1 MKVFARVGLF
11 IVLLLAHLLVR
22 AVIEAMS
29 GSAGGFWWQTLNLLA
44 ILAWIAIAVMVPD
57 RVLTRWMTVLGVV
70 LIVPGSVS
78 FFHYVLPQ
86 HDIAYIS
93 GTEIMRQD
101 FSTWNHWFY
110 AQADSGN
117 VQGTTRDVRLINTVR
132 ERTWLFGLIRSG
144 EQIMVYRNED
154 TGWIWPPYFK
164 FDSSDLQAQAQS
176 LVSAPGAPRWVVI
189 THYGWR
195 NRFLTIYPNATSI
208 REIPDDRPAGE
219 RTTPPEYRIIPW
231 FNIGFLVFLAIC
243 WGFLQIVW
251 KQFRQRTVDPT
262 VARVGETWDGIEA
275 GVTTQQG
282 RFRRWLD
289 TWRRKR

>member
-1 MKVFARVGLF
+1 MWTYVKWSFRIF
-11 IVLLLAHLLVR
+11 VLL
-22 AVIEAMS
+22 
-29 GSAGGFWWQTLNLLA
+29 F
-44 ILAWIAIAVMVPD
+44 
-57 RVLTRWMTVLGVV
+57 VLGF
-70 LIVPGSVS
+70 L
-78 FFHYVLPQ
+78 HYTLPQ
-86 HDIAYIS
+86 HDVVRITNTYNRLTTVGTENSWAYSVPDS
-93 GTEIMRQD
+93 GTQE
-101 FSTWNHWFY
+101 ST
-110 AQADSGN
+110 S
-117 VQGTTRDVRLINTVR
+117 TRD
-132 ERTWLFGLIRSG
+132 IRFIDTAYPDG
-144 EQIMVYRNED
+144 DVMVYRNED

-275 GVTTQQG
+275 GVTRQQG